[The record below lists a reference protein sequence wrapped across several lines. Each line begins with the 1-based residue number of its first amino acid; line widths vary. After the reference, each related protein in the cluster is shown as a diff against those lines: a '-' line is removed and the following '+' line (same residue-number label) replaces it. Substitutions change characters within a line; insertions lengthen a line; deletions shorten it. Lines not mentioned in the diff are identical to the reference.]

1 MLDLPAIFL
10 EDQIQVPGLLLD
22 VDLLLDLQGVKV
34 LHGAVDQVLL
44 SLQPLVQ
51 SFLASNL

>member
-22 VDLLLDLQGVKV
+22 VDLLLDLQGVEV
-34 LHGAVDQVLL
+34 LHRAVDQVLL

-51 SFLASNL
+51 SFLASDL